1 MARPRPGTRARA
13 AESSPTAALETI
25 IETLIERVRPVIVEK
40 LTPVMGSLMAR
51 WLREAPD
58 GDLATLRRLLDTE
71 VQRRQKRRK

>member
-13 AESSPTAALETI
+13 AELSPTAALETI

-71 VQRRQKRRK
+71 VQRRQKHRK

>member
-13 AESSPTAALETI
+13 AELSPTAALETI
-25 IETLIERVRPVIVEK
+25 IETLIDRVRPVVVEK